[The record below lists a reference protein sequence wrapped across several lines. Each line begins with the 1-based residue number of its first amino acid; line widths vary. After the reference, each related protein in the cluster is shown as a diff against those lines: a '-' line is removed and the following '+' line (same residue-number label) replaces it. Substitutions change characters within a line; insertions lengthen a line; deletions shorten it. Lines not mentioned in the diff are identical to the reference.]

1 MQMPQFSTP
10 VRSWFAGAFA
20 EPTQVQREAWRVI
33 SGGESALVIAP
44 TGSGKTLAAFL
55 WAIDRLAVDR
65 GSGPGRSEG
74 IAVES
79 DAGAAGRAA
88 AGNGT
93 RVLYVSPL
101 KAWESMSTRTC
112 RFLSKESR
120 PRIGGRS
127 PVPNVTVGVRFG
139 DTTTASQRRQL
150 LAHLPDVLITTPES
164 LYLMLISAAA
174 RKRSAMSNA

>member
-1 MQMPQFSTP
+1 MPQFSTP

-55 WAIDRLAVDR
+55 WAIDRLAVGR

-74 IAVES
+74 IAAES
-79 DAGAAGRAA
+79 DARAAGRAA

-101 KAWESMSTRTC
+101 KALGVDVHKNLQVPLEGIQAAYRTAD
-112 RFLSKESR
+112 L
-120 PRIGGRS
+120 
-127 PVPNVTVGVRFG
+127 PVPNITVGVRSG
-139 DTTTASQRRQL
+139 DTTASQRRQL
-150 LAHLPDVLITTPES
+150 LAHPPDVLITTPES
-164 LYLMLISAAA
+164 
-174 RKRSAMSNA
+174 